1 MTSLCLYDAFECLK
15 CVEGA
20 EDAKADRAA
29 QIITAS
35 IKTAA
40 AAADI
45 FLFIFLLRFNYP
57 MLTAVQKANAVSA
70 SPCPLLI
77 SVG

>member
-20 EDAKADRAA
+20 EDAKAYRAA

-35 IKTAA
+35 IKTAVHISPPFQLA
-40 AAADI
+40 YANRSAKSKRR
-45 FLFIFLLRFNYP
+45 FGVTVLL
-57 MLTAVQKANAVSA
+57 AN
-70 SPCPLLI
+70 
-77 SVG
+77 

>member
-20 EDAKADRAA
+20 EDAKAYRAA

-40 AAADI
+40 AAIGI
-45 FLFIFLLRFNYP
+45 FLFIFLLRFN
-57 MLTAVQKANAVSA
+57 
-70 SPCPLLI
+70 
-77 SVG
+77 

>member
-1 MTSLCLYDAFECLK
+1 MTSLCLYDAFKCLK

-20 EDAKADRAA
+20 ENAKADRAA

-45 FLFIFLLRFNYP
+45 FLFIFLLRFN
-57 MLTAVQKANAVSA
+57 
-70 SPCPLLI
+70 
-77 SVG
+77 

>member
-20 EDAKADRAA
+20 EDAKAYRAA

-40 AAADI
+40 AAADLHS
-45 FLFIFLLRFNYP
+45 FPTRRSSDL

-70 SPCPLLI
+70 SQCSSLI